1 MDASGHPELLVMT
14 NVSAVDLAGDC
25 HVFLPS
31 LIGVCEMGQVEG
43 TEHGLNALTQL
54 TVYEG
59 KSISNDLLGHWQ
71 EKILAN
77 LSLIFCEQGQR
88 TKL

>member
-1 MDASGHPELLVMT
+1 MDAFGHPKLLVMT
-14 NVSAVDLAGDC
+14 NVSAVGLPGDC

-43 TEHGLNALTQL
+43 TEHGLNALTEL

-59 KSISNDLLGHWQ
+59 KSISNDLLGH
-71 EKILAN
+71 
-77 LSLIFCEQGQR
+77 C
-88 TKL
+88 